1 MTNDKIL
8 KDNVYK
14 IHVEWKKEIRDHIM
28 KSEEYHNIITIIN
41 MTDSIH
47 TLTKYPKKNIDF
59 ILKNE
64 DNKSIMI
71 TTNMFS

>member
-1 MTNDKIL
+1 
-8 KDNVYK
+8 
-14 IHVEWKKEIRDHIM
+14 
-28 KSEEYHNIITIIN
+28 

>member
-1 MTNDKIL
+1 
-8 KDNVYK
+8 
-14 IHVEWKKEIRDHIM
+14 M